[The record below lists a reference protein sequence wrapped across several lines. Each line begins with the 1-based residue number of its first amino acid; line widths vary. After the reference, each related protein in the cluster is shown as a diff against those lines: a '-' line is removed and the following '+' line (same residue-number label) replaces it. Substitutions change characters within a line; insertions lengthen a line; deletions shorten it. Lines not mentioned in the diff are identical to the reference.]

1 HGVRDNAYFTLSSD
15 YKTLAEY
22 LKESGYTT
30 AAFIGSAILDRRHGI
45 GQGFDWY
52 SRYQPTIIMGM
63 ESQRR
68 AEEVISE
75 TLDWLQKTD
84 PKTPVFLWVHL
95 YDPHSPYDAPE
106 PFRSQYANAPYDG
119 EIAYMDHVLGI
130 FFTQLEQLGFMKDT
144 IVVAMG
150 DHGESLGEHGE
161 PDHGYYVYDSTIRI
175 PWIVSWPGHINPAVI
190 PQQVQEIDL
199 LPTLA
204 DLIGFKTDGS
214 VQGRSLARLLEG
226 KKIELPA
233 AYTESLTPKLYY
245 GWSDLTAIRTN
256 DWKYIEAPQ
265 PELYNLKEDPLEA
278 NNLVTAQPDKARL
291 MREQLTKMIMIGRK
305 AQHKTETVDA
315 DRLEQLASLGY
326 IGALNPSAMLNSN
339 SNIDPKSKID
349 DYLLH
354 HKLVPQAV
362 TEIDQGKY
370 QVALNTLKKVEAKF
384 TNSFV
389 LYWYMGLCYAKL
401 NQLED
406 ARKNYSRT
414 IELNPYFGRAYTD
427 LAFTLQLMGR
437 SQEAIKLLDTIPD
450 SAISFADRDF
460 TRGEIQMNQSDF
472 QSAEQSYTSA
482 LQSDPENPE
491 VEYAFARLYM
501 ATGRIDDAIAKMQS
515 LVAMNYPSED
525 VYYSLSTIYLKQG
538 KSEESEKVLKQ
549 WLELFPNS
557 AGAHYR
563 YGLFLAL
570 KGDRNQA
577 IVYLE
582 RAVQIDPSLKEAA
595 MALAEVKK
603 AT

>member
-1 HGVRDNAYFTLSSD
+1 
-15 YKTLAEY
+15 
-22 LKESGYTT
+22 
-30 AAFIGSAILDRRHGI
+30 
-45 GQGFDWY
+45 
-52 SRYQPTIIMGM
+52 
-63 ESQRR
+63 
-68 AEEVISE
+68 
-75 TLDWLQKTD
+75 
-84 PKTPVFLWVHL
+84 
-95 YDPHSPYDAPE
+95 
-106 PFRSQYANAPYDG
+106 
-119 EIAYMDHVLGI
+119 MDHVIGV
-130 FFTQLEQLGFMKDT
+130 FFAQLEQLGFMKNT
-144 IVVAMG
+144 IVVALG

-175 PWIVSWPGHINPAVI
+175 PWIISWPGQIKAAVI
-190 PQQVQEIDL
+190 TEQVQEIDL

-214 VQGRSLARLLEG
+214 IQGKSLARLLEG

-245 GWSDLTAIRTN
+245 GWSELTSIRTN
-256 DWKYIEAPQ
+256 DWKYIEAPE
-265 PELYNLKEDPLEA
+265 PELYNLKEDPHEV
-278 NNLVTAQPDKARL
+278 NNLISLQADKARL
-291 MREQLTKMIMIGRK
+291 MREQLLKMIAIGHK
-305 AQHKTETVDA
+305 AQQKTETMDA
-315 DRLEQLASLGY
+315 ERLEQLASLGY

-339 SNIDPKSKID
+339 SNIDPKSKLD

-362 TEIDQGKY
+362 AEIDQGKY

-401 NQLED
+401 NQLEE
-406 ARKNYSRT
+406 AQKQYSHT

-427 LAFTLQLMGR
+427 LALTLQLMGR
-437 SQEAIKLLDTIPD
+437 SQEAMKLLDTIPD
-450 SAISFADRDF
+450 SAISIADRDF

-472 QSAEQSYTSA
+472 QRAEQSYTSA
-482 LQSDPENPE
+482 LQSDPGNAE
-491 VEYAFARLYM
+491 VEYALARLYM
-501 ATGRIDDAIAKMQS
+501 ATGRIDEAVSKMRS
-515 LVAMNYPSED
+515 LTEMNYRSED

-538 KSEESEKVLKQ
+538 KSEESEKILKQ
-549 WLELFPNS
+549 WLEQYPNS
-557 AGAHYR
+557 AAAHYR

-570 KGDRNQA
+570 KGNRKQA
-577 IVYLE
+577 VVYLE